1 MGKGGSTV
9 HQTDPKI
16 LPEDYYEALTRGML
30 QESANEKYAQAPY
43 AYNYAS
49 YLLGMPQTQSRKV
62 YSVVPSYGG
71 SRDPFWGGDNSGEGL
86 GTLGFKTDTYEYPL
100 VGAPPVTAG
109 GEGGGGKGAQPTQGA
124 YPGGKGSAAFNGLSQ
139 YVSHPGGD
147 GVFYSADG
155 YDIMNPRITNI
166 RNGQSGYLTPAYSQ
180 LYQFQVKP
188 QTPTPATNPYRDF
201 GNGGDAAYRDRSGG
215 AMGIL
220 DDPLNR
226 GGRDSGG
233 RDGGGGYNGSNDR
246 GRDVGGMGDDTGG
259 GMNW

>member
-49 YLLGMPQTQSRKV
+49 HLLGMPQTQSRNV

-71 SRDPFWGGDNSGEGL
+71 SRDPFWGGGNSGDGL
-86 GTLGFKTDTYEYPL
+86 GTLGFRTDTYEYPL
-100 VGAPPVTAG
+100 VGASPGAG
-109 GEGGGGKGAQPTQGA
+109 GMGGGEEAGGKGSQPTQGA
-124 YPGGKGSAAFNGLSQ
+124 HPGGKGSATFNGLSQ
-139 YVSHPGGD
+139 AVSQPGGD
-147 GVFYSADG
+147 GIFYSADG
-155 YDIMNPRITNI
+155 YDVMNPRITNI

-188 QTPTPATNPYRDF
+188 PQPKNPRSNRLDRS
-201 GNGGDAAYRDRSGG
+201 GNGGDASYRDRTGG

-233 RDGGGGYNGSNDR
+233 RGYDGSRDR